1 MSEKLN
7 NLTHQIEG
15 GLSTL
20 KKDPAYVFKSERV
33 YKCRGKNLNMLGN
46 SNLKKSMTKTTNG
59 IDLLE
64 VYCDTESQLTKQ
76 VNLLGGR
83 AVRFTKQDGGSGNII
98 GSEETVVMDLL
109 VGTPQHMG
117 STRMQTMGKLLK
129 VQHGTKCKD
138 VGSNHGTEGS

>member
-1 MSEKLN
+1 MAEKLN

-15 GLSTL
+15 DLSTL

-46 SNLKKSMTKTTNG
+46 SNLKKSITKTKTTNG

-76 VNLLGGR
+76 VNLLGVEQFDLPSKMGIWEHHR
-83 AVRFTKQDGGSGNII
+83 VRRNCGHGFTCWNPATYG
-98 GSEETVVMDLL
+98 
-109 VGTPQHMG
+109 
-117 STRMQTMGKLLK
+117 
-129 VQHGTKCKD
+129 
-138 VGSNHGTEGS
+138 